1 MPKFSS
7 EFGLLTG
14 DPLMIEK
21 FNENEIINSLAEV
34 TLQSPND
41 GLFKNYLAISSIR
54 VNTSHFGGI

>member
-1 MPKFSS
+1 MPKSTS
-7 EFGLLTG
+7 EFAFLTG

-41 GLFKNYLAISSIR
+41 G
-54 VNTSHFGGI
+54 